1 MFRSSGAYEALRSS
15 GCLQLPSQRT
25 LRDYTHY
32 VEAHTGFSDAVDRML
47 MDTAKVGSCPER
59 EKCILLLLDEMHIRE
74 DLVFDKQTGTM
85 VGFAHLGEINDHLLQ
100 FERSLVDDTPLCP
113 QPAKTMMV
121 FMIRGLF
128 NSQQFPYAQFPCA
141 EVSGEL
147 LYDPFWEAVR
157 RVETCVL
164 KVNFAI
170 VLLICFHIWIY
181 SFRFLGQ
188 HLMVTQSID
197 A

>member
-47 MDTAKVGSCPER
+47 MNTAKVGSCSER
-59 EKCILLLLDEMHIRE
+59 EKCVLLLLDEMHIRE
-74 DLVFDKQTGTM
+74 DLVFDKHTGNM

-100 FERSLVDDTPLCP
+100 FERSLVDDTPLRP
-113 QPAKTMMV
+113 QLAKTMMV

-128 NSQQFPYAQFPCA
+128 NSLQFPYAQFPCA
-141 EVSGEL
+141 EVSGKL
-147 LYDPFWEAVR
+147 LYDPFWEAVC
-157 RVETCVL
+157 RVETCGL

-170 VLLICFHIWIY
+170 ELLICFHILLY

-197 A
+197 G